1 MLLPGDTP
9 RPVTLHVQHNVE
21 IAHRLLNLPG
31 KCQNIHG
38 HSLQVRLSVQAA
50 VTNDEG
56 YAIGA
61 DGTTV
66 LEFGLLKK
74 MFRAYLDQEW
84 DHRLHLNENDPWARQ
99 LGLSWNDQGR
109 VIKQGLLPGLQV
121 WDHDPSTENIAWW
134 INEHV
139 GTNIVPGLP
148 ISIKIQE
155 TGTNG
160 VSAP

>member
-9 RPVTLHVQHNVE
+9 RPVRLHIQHNVE

-38 HSLQVRLSVQAA
+38 HSLQVRLTISAYSSD
-50 VTNDEG
+50 DEG
-56 YAIGA
+56 YTLGN
-61 DGTTV
+61 DGQR
-66 LEFGLLKK
+66 LEFSELKRA
-74 MFRAYLDQEW
+74 FRAYLNTEW

-134 INEHV
+134 INEYV
-139 GTNIVPGLP
+139 GMNIVPGLP
-148 ISIKIQE
+148 VSIKIQE